1 MVVLLFIASV
11 VVFILI
17 DIWVTQREKAKE
29 EEKVSELSRF

>member
-17 DIWVTQREKAKE
+17 DVMVTKREKAGE
-29 EEKVSELSRF
+29 EEKAKVILKT

>member
-17 DIWVTQREKAKE
+17 DLMVAKREKAKE
-29 EEKVSELSRF
+29 AEKVKELA

>member
-17 DIWVTQREKAKE
+17 DVMVTKREKAKE
-29 EEKVSELSRF
+29 EERMKEIAKI